1 MAREAAALAP
11 VAVLATRSRHPR
23 AVPPETVVEAFGA
36 TAATARA
43 VGSVAQGVDLALA
56 MAAEDDVI
64 LATGSL
70 FTAAEARELMLAIV
84 PEIYE

>member
-1 MAREAAALAP
+1 MAREAAALDS

-23 AVPPETVVEAFGA
+23 AVPPEAVVEAFGG
-36 TAATARA
+36 ATARV
-43 VGSVAQGVDLALA
+43 VGSVDQAVDLALT
-56 MAAEDDVI
+56 MAVGDDLI

-70 FTAAEARELMLAIV
+70 FTAAEARERILGIV